1 MFRLYDSTR
10 REICMAAFIGLCLLP
25 TLGVCA
31 WAIARR
37 LPWDRANEEARLS
50 TELGVAVSV
59 ESIAH
64 TVPGVVRYTGLK
76 LTDPETGL
84 ALLRC
89 DELEATW
96 TSMTDSQGQIRPAVE
111 IAARNVE
118 SAAAAWPRLKEVLC
132 RSLECQNGQPEVEVR
147 ATADAW
153 KVHNGG
159 ESNLLEGVT
168 GGIGVNR
175 QPSGFQ
181 AQMEFR
187 LAHGR
192 LKTLVRMRLLR
203 DRHAFPPAYR
213 YDLETDSG
221 DVPQS
226 IAALIRACGQPTRRR
241 VPPGNRPESWRTA
254 RNRTRR
260 SSDFIFSSGHA

>member
-1 MFRLYDSTR
+1 MFRLHESTR
-10 REICMAAFIGLCLLP
+10 RQICTAAFMGLCLLP

-50 TELGVAVSV
+50 TALGVAVSI
-59 ESIAH
+59 ESMTH
-64 TVPGVVRYTGLK
+64 TVPGAVRYKGLK

-89 DELEATW
+89 DELETRW
-96 TSMTDSQGQIRPAVE
+96 TAMTDSRGRVRPAVE

-118 SAAAAWPRLKEVLC
+118 SAAVAWPRLKEVLR
-132 RSLECQNGQPEVEVR
+132 RSLECQNGRPEVEVR
-147 ATADAW
+147 ATADVW
-153 KVHNGG
+153 KVHNGE
-159 ESNLLEGVT
+159 ESSMLQGVK

-175 QPSGFQ
+175 DPDGYQ
-181 AQMEFR
+181 AQMEF
-187 LAHGR
+187 LAARGG
-192 LKTLVRMRLLR
+192 LKTSVRMRLLR

-226 IAALIRACGQPTRRR
+226 VAALIQALRPVEPAPPNPAQPSAELA
-241 VPPGNRPESWRTA
+241 NRPRPNGSTK
-254 RNRTRR
+254 
-260 SSDFIFSSGHA
+260 